1 MQKSEVPITTG
12 VVPGAS
18 IAAEVTPS
26 PVGTTTPAHKDT
38 RADTV
43 ADAVDRRADRRE
55 RLVIVAGQVG
65 IGVGFL
71 AVWQLVSGLW
81 IDRFFISEPS
91 LIAERIVDL
100 AASGE
105 LWMHLRVTVIETG
118 IGLAIGLPAGVILGI
133 AVATSRIAGR
143 WVYPYIIALYSL
155 PRVALAPL
163 FIVWFGIGLFSKVM
177 MVVTMV
183 LFVAFYNVYQGVKS
197 IDRDLLDMTKS
208 YRASRWITLRWV
220 MLPAIGAWMLT
231 ALRLA
236 IGLGLI
242 GAIIAELIGSSVG
255 IGYYIKLSSNL
266 FDTTGVMTGLLV
278 ITVLAMLLEQVVAF
292 IEKRVLRYR

>member
-1 MQKSEVPITTG
+1 MATTG
-12 VVPGAS
+12 DGTNKVS
-18 IAAEVTPS
+18 AAGLQDSMKPS
-26 PVGTTTPAHKDT
+26 ARSVDS
-38 RADTV
+38 RADTMSDA
-43 ADAVDRRADRRE
+43 ADRAADRRD
-55 RLVIVAGQVG
+55 RITVLAGQIG

-71 AVWQLVSGLW
+71 VLWQMVSGLW
-81 IDRFFISEPS
+81 VDRFFLSEPS
-91 LIAERIVDL
+91 LIAERIVEL
-100 AASGE
+100 TMSGE
-105 LWMHLRVTVIETG
+105 LWMHLRVTMLETG
-118 IGLAIGLPAGVILGI
+118 IGLLIGLPLGVVLGI
-133 AVATSRIAGR
+133 AVATSRVAGR
-143 WVYPYIIALYSL
+143 WVYPYVIALYSL

-183 LFVAFYNVYQGVKS
+183 VFVAFYNVYQGVKS
-197 IDRDLLDMTKS
+197 IDQDLLDMTKS
-208 YRASRWITLRWV
+208 YRASRWVTLRWV
-220 MLPAIGAWMLT
+220 MFPSIGAWMLT

-266 FDTTGVMTGLLV
+266 FDTTGVFTGLIV
-278 ITVLAMLLEQVVAF
+278 ITVIAMLLEQVVAL

>member
-1 MQKSEVPITTG
+1 VR
-12 VVPGAS
+12 
-18 IAAEVTPS
+18 
-26 PVGTTTPAHKDT
+26 DN

-43 ADAVDRRADRRE
+43 TDAADRAADRRE
-55 RLVIVAGQVG
+55 RITIIAGQIG

-71 AVWQLVSGLW
+71 VLWEVVSGRW
-81 IDRFFISEPS
+81 VDSFFLSEPS

-100 AASGE
+100 TVSGE
-105 LWMHLRVTVIETG
+105 LWMHLRVTLLETG
-118 IGLAIGLPAGVILGI
+118 IGLLVGLPLGVVLGI
-133 AVATSRIAGR
+133 AVATSRVAGR

-183 LFVAFYNVYQGVKS
+183 VFVAFYNVYQGIKS
-197 IDRDLLDMTKS
+197 IDHDLLDMTKS
-208 YRASRWITLRWV
+208 YRASRWVTLRWV
-220 MLPAIGAWMLT
+220 MLPSIGAWMLT

-266 FDTTGVMTGLLV
+266 FDTTGVMTGLIV
-278 ITVLAMLLEQVVAF
+278 ITVVAMLLEQLVARV
-292 IEKRVLRYR
+292 EKRVLRYR

>member
-1 MQKSEVPITTG
+1 MEKTEDLTTEAG
-12 VVPGAS
+12 LGPGL
-18 IAAEVTPS
+18 VGPGTPS
-26 PVGTTTPAHKDT
+26 VASRDS

-43 ADAVDRRADRRE
+43 TDAADRAADRRE
-55 RLVIVAGQVG
+55 RLTVVAGQIG

-71 AVWQLVSGLW
+71 VLWQLVSGLW
-81 IDRFFISEPS
+81 VDRFFLSEPS
-91 LIAERIVDL
+91 LIAQRIVDL
-100 AASGE
+100 TLSGE
-105 LWMHLRVTVIETG
+105 LWMHLRVTMLETG
-118 IGLAIGLPAGVILGI
+118 IGLVVGLPLGVVLGI
-133 AVATSRIAGR
+133 AVATSRVFGR
-143 WVYPYIIALYSL
+143 WVYPYVIALYSL

-183 LFVAFYNVYQGVKS
+183 VFVAFYNVYQGVKS
-197 IDRDLLDMTKS
+197 IDQDLLDMTKS
-208 YRASRWITLRWV
+208 YRASRWVTLRWV
-220 MLPAIGAWMLT
+220 MLPSIGAWMLT

-266 FDTTGVMTGLLV
+266 FDTTGVMTGLIV
-278 ITVLAMLLEQVVAF
+278 ITVVAMLLEQVVALV
-292 IEKRVLRYR
+292 EKRVLRYR

>member
-1 MQKSEVPITTG
+1 MEKTGDPSAEVGLAPG
-12 VVPGAS
+12 LVPPGAPHTAPTDS
-18 IAAEVTPS
+18 
-26 PVGTTTPAHKDT
+26 

-43 ADAVDRRADRRE
+43 TDAADRAADRRE
-55 RLVIVAGQVG
+55 RITVIVGQVS

-71 AVWQLVSGLW
+71 VLWQLVSGLW
-81 IDRFFISEPS
+81 VDEFFLSQPT
-91 LIAERIVDL
+91 LIAERIAEL
-100 AASGE
+100 TASGE
-105 LWMHLRVTVIETG
+105 LWMHLRVTLLETG
-118 IGLAIGLPAGVILGI
+118 IGLLVGLPLGVILGI
-133 AVATSRIAGR
+133 AVATSRVAGR
-143 WVYPYIIALYSL
+143 WVYPYVIALYSL

-183 LFVAFYNVYQGVKS
+183 VFVAFYNVYQGVKS
-197 IDRDLLDMTKS
+197 IDQDLLDMTKS
-208 YRASRWITLRWV
+208 YRASRFVTLRWV
-220 MLPAIGAWMLT
+220 MLPSIGAWMLT

-266 FDTTGVMTGLLV
+266 FDTTGVMTGLIV
-278 ITVLAMLLEQVVAF
+278 ITVVAMLLEQVVALV
-292 IEKRVLRYR
+292 ERRVLRYR